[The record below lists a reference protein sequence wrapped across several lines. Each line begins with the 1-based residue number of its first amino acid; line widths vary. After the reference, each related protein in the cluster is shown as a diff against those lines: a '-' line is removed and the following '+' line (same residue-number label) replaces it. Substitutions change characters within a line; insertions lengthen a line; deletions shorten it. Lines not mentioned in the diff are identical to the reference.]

1 MLLVEVQQVEVPAE
15 PVMLVISAVCWCCVD
30 LQYRTSHNYK
40 DHTFL
45 GARLGDKI
53 LMAL

>member
-1 MLLVEVQQVEVPAE
+1 VPQWQ
-15 PVMLVISAVCWCCVD
+15 PCSSPDCCWYAG

-40 DHTFL
+40 DPMFL